1 MGVDGGAGNAISMSE
16 IQSFYGGSNP
26 ISLSEYYRAA
36 SGTEVPTTRTDT
48 TTNTGV
54 TALVA
59 QGSGGSTS
67 GSALTGN
74 QSSLTIDGPN
84 NGSVNTNPGTGTVVL
99 SASATISVTR
109 DDTIANFPF
118 LNEKTHF
125 RLGGYDFIDGG
136 NKRTGSALNTGT
148 STYVTILT
156 LTAEEV
162 DGTCG
167 VEVSY
172 GTASGNGEFNAT
184 AVARIRRGS
193 TVLHSFNVSLSNG
206 AGFTSSRDLTGLQAG
221 DIVDANTTGSGGTT
235 SVTFYPREAL
245 TGNADHTLSAGSHA
259 LSFHAVGGNNTLP
272 GLDATLNFSTS
283 GTVQYTSFGGTFTSV
298 STTDT
303 STTVNTNTNVPT
315 SGTINMDVF
324 NAPGTASA

>member
-1 MGVDGGAGNAISMSE
+1 MAVDGGAGNAISMSE

-84 NGSVNTNPGTGTVVL
+84 NGNFNTSPGTGTVIL

-109 DDTIANFPF
+109 DDALQSSFRF

-125 RLGGYDFIDGG
+125 RLGGYDFIDGE
-136 NKRTGSALNTGT
+136 NKRSGSTT
-148 STYVTILT
+148 SGSSYATLLT
-156 LTAEEV
+156 LTAAEV

-167 VEVSY
+167 IEVLV
-172 GTASGNGEFNAT
+172 GASDSDREGDLSNA
-184 AVARIRRGS
+184 VRIRRGG
-193 TVLHSFNVSLSNG
+193 TVLHNFSVTLINGGGSANSSN
-206 AGFTSSRDLTGLQAG
+206 LTGLQAG
-221 DIVDANTTGSGGTT
+221 DIIEGKNGSFGGTT
-235 SVTFYPREAL
+235 TATFYPREAI
-245 TGNADHTLSAGSHA
+245 GPNADHTLSAGSHA
-259 LSFHAVGGNNTLP
+259 LSFHAVGGNNDNP
-272 GLDATLNFSTS
+272 GLDATLNFTTS
-283 GTVQYTSFGGTFTSV
+283 GTIRYTSFGGTFTSV

-303 STTVNTNTNVPT
+303 NTTVNTNTNVPT